1 MAKIFAFIL
10 TYNRKDLLDRS
21 LEAVFAQSRPCDRVI
36 VVDNGSSDGTEAML
50 REKWGARV
58 DVYVLAKN
66 VGAAGGFN
74 AGMRIA
80 YQEGADFLWVMD
92 DDVIPAPDALEKLVD
107 ADGFLASRGIERSFV
122 ISSAWT
128 EDDRVTNVPKID
140 TRHNGLGYENWPLLL
155 EHRIVPVI
163 RSTFISILLPRAT
176 LAEHGVPVSDMFIW
190 GEDSE
195 FTYRITKKHPGY
207 MVADSRALHLRQL
220 GGMISVVTE
229 TNPARLRYHRYL
241 IRNQIHV
248 AWVHMSKL
256 DFMRYVIRRLQL
268 AVRLARNGA
277 WKKAGI
283 VGMGLV
289 DSLTFRPRIE
299 TADAP
304 LSTLG
309 TSVRRLSFDTARTG
323 IAPAKEEEKEAATTV
338 VGPVDFS
345 KKIATG

>member
-10 TYNRKDLLDRS
+10 TYNRKDLLERC
-21 LEAVFAQSRPCDRVI
+21 LAAVFAQTRPCDRVI
-36 VVDNGSSDGTEAML
+36 VVDNGSSDGTDAML
-50 REKWGARV
+50 REKWGGRV
-58 DVYVLAKN
+58 DTYVLSKN

-74 AGMRIA
+74 AGMRIG

-92 DDVIPAPDALEKLVD
+92 DDVIPAPDALEKLIE
-107 ADGFLASRGIERSFV
+107 ADDLLERRGVPRSFV

-140 TRHNGLGYENWPLLL
+140 TRHNSLGYENWPLLL
-155 EHRIVPVI
+155 EEKLVPLI

-176 LAEHGVPVSDMFIW
+176 LAEYGVPVSDMFIW

-207 MVADSRALHLRQL
+207 MVADSKAQHLRQL

-229 TNPARLRYHRYL
+229 TNPARLKYHRYL
-241 IRNQIHV
+241 IRNQIYV
-248 AWVHMSKL
+248 ARVHMSKL

-268 AVRLARNGA
+268 VTRLARSGA

-283 VGMGLV
+283 VAMGLM
-289 DSLTFRPRIE
+289 DSFTFRPRIE
-299 TADAP
+299 TADTP
-304 LSTLG
+304 LSSLG
-309 TSVRRLSFDTARTG
+309 VGVRRLAFGVAAG
-323 IAPAKEEEKEAATTV
+323 QPGAATSADVAAT
-338 VGPVDFS
+338 PIDFS
-345 KKIATG
+345 RKIARG